1 MARRLEAASQY
12 SVIASNWEGRC
23 LARDVHH
30 WAYSAAPF
38 SVASEGPCP
47 ADRLDPINHAE
58 YPPRVPRVLAVVNQ
72 GAVNDPDRL
81 ALLLVAPNRQRVHL
95 HGRREGAPLQDLPQ
109 SDRRVLLRFGVLE
122 VHARQHLLCAE
133 EKVGGEVT
141 GLAGDVTLLYRLTSG
156 PHSGN
161 VLGGL
166 SPGRAGTTAPG
177 GAADGTG
184 TAAGAGTSMWVAH
197 CFLASA
203 HMWCMIA
210 WTTECSAS
218 GAW

>member
-1 MARRLEAASQY
+1 MAAVKVRRCRISPNPTAVYSFDLVCSKYMRASTSSAPRRRLVGKSRG
-12 SVIASNWEGRC
+12 S
-23 LARDVHH
+23 
-30 WAYSAAPF
+30 
-38 SVASEGPCP
+38 P
-47 ADRLDPINHAE
+47 AT
-58 YPPRVPRVLAVVNQ
+58 
-72 GAVNDPDRL
+72 
-81 ALLLVAPNRQRVHL
+81 
-95 HGRREGAPLQDLPQ
+95 
-109 SDRRVLLRFGVLE
+109 
-122 VHARQHLLCAE
+122 
-133 EKVGGEVT
+133 VT
-141 GLAGDVTLLYRLTSG
+141 SLYRLTSG

-177 GAADGTG
+177 GAAAGTG